1 MMEQWRALARA
12 VPLSNAVRIS
22 PSPRNIAIAVLGAA
36 VIGLG
41 TVVAVDHASGGAAP
55 QAAATTASSISPA
68 LRSIIGTAATGTT
81 GGQAAGAKGDAA
93 QRIAQLFG
101 LTPDQLKNEVLQGQ
115 SLDQIAGTNDPTIK
129 NEISEY
135 LNAAID
141 KVATQG
147 ALTPAQAASVKQ
159 DLSDLITQLFAADL
173 GKLRPGS

>member
-55 QAAATTASSISPA
+55 PAATTASSISPA

-81 GGQAAGAKGDAA
+81 GGQAAGAKGEAA